1 MIPTSFDYQRATS
14 VDDALVKLQAAGAGA
29 KFLAGG
35 HSLVPLMKLR
45 MSEPTGLVDIARIPE
60 LAGIRAVDGA
70 IEIGAGTTHTEVA
83 ASALLRDRCP
93 MIAEAAAEIGDPQVR
108 NRGTLGGSLAH
119 ADPAADYPPVIL
131 ALDADIS
138 VRGLNGSRTIKASKF
153 FLDLFTVDLQEGE
166 LITHVRFAPANAA
179 AYAKLHQR
187 ASHFAIVG
195 VAAVV
200 DVDRGSFQSARLALT
215 GACSHAQRLTAVEQR
230 LVGKPA
236 TTATIDDAV
245 RNAGAELADVN
256 SDIHAS
262 EEYRRAMVPVF
273 ARRALTRALARLA

>member
-1 MIPTSFDYQRATS
+1 MIPTAFDYQRATS
-14 VDDALVKLQAAGAGA
+14 VDDALAKLQAAGEGA

-45 MSEPTGLVDIARIPE
+45 MSEPTGLVDIARIPD